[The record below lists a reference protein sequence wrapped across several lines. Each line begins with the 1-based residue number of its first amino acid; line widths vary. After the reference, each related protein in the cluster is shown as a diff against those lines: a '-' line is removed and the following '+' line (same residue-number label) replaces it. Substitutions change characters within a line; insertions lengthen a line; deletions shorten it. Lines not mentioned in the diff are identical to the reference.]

1 MSIWHFFHLPDS
13 GRADYA
19 TREATC
25 YAVELPDNLT
35 WQNGLDFARAHCGIP
50 KGTNRAGVREIQN
63 DQGVIVAADGRKLR
77 ATDVFKTW
85 EQLEQEELASDLE
98 NN

>member
-25 YAVELPDNLT
+25 YAVELPGDML
-35 WQNGLDFARAHCGIP
+35 WSDALEQAKREHKIP
-50 KGTNRAGVREIQN
+50 KGTNRAGVREIQC
-63 DQGVIVAADGRKLR
+63 DAGVIVAADNRKLR
-77 ATDVFKTW
+77 ASDVFKAW
-85 EQLEQEELASDLE
+85 AELKAEE